1 MIVVPDVLDD
11 VEIVDLTRNSRRVK
25 PSSDEILLSCAD
37 VKSIVEHSYEVARV
51 DQLTRVP

>member
-25 PSSDEILLSCAD
+25 PSSEEILLSCGD